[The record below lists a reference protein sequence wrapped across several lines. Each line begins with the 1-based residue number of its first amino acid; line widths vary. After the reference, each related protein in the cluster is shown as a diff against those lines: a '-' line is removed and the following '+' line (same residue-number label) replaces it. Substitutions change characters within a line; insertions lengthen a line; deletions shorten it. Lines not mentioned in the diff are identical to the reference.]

1 MVLNHAARWSS
12 TDALGWAVEHGKD
25 TSTPGHVTK
34 KGALFMLE
42 QQLQIISV
50 KNVFLYL
57 ITLAVVVLPSL

>member
-1 MVLNHAARWSS
+1 M
-12 TDALGWAVEHGKD
+12 
-25 TSTPGHVTK
+25 P
-34 KGALFMLE
+34 E